1 MSRSRLIRC
10 IPSNLPTV
18 LALALICAIFAS
30 LTATPAYSAEPYLYK
45 IEEDWELVINDPAPA
60 IHSPQ
65 LTIYTS
71 PVSDGA
77 SKYFQLQLNHA
88 ADAWFSGGGF
98 QVAAAVNEE
107 VMDRARSDV
116 QTALA
121 SSGDTISWTVVM
133 ACLNNEFLYAVKDG
147 NSASWGNFGGPEYL
161 VRIPSGEIQDLTGY
175 QYQNSFDSLDIGFGA
190 NRVQSLKLK
199 QVRLFDSAGGVQEIT
214 VNQQF

>member
-1 MSRSRLIRC
+1 MSRSIFARC
-10 IPSNLPTV
+10 IPSNLQA
-18 LALALICAIFAS
+18 ALALSLASAIFAGAA
-30 LTATPAYSAEPYLYK
+30 ATPAYSNEPYLYK
-45 IEEDWELVINDPAPA
+45 IEEDWELVVNDPAPA

-71 PVSDGA
+71 PVSDGV

-98 QVAAAVNEE
+98 QVAAAINEE

-133 ACLNNEFLYAVKDG
+133 ACLDNEFLYAVTDG
-147 NSASWGNFGGPEYL
+147 NSASWGSFGGPEYL
-161 VRIPSGEIQDLTGY
+161 VRMPSGEIQDLSGY
-175 QYQNSFDSLDIGFGA
+175 KYQNSVDSLDIGFGG

-199 QVRLFDSAGGVQEIT
+199 QVRLFDSAGGVQEIA